1 MYCVCIVCVYMYC
14 MCTHVYVYVFML
26 CVMHGVYVTLLL
38 YAIGRGRLRINKI
51 ENVGKALTFLTQEKK
66 VFII

>member
-1 MYCVCIVCVYMYC
+1 MYCVCIVCMYC
-14 MCTHVYVYVFML
+14 MCSVYVFML
-26 CVMHGVYVTLLL
+26 CVMHGEYVTLLL

-66 VFII
+66 VHI